1 MAVEP
6 GDSELQRFLE
16 DDDGRSLVM
25 VQLLRFAEGG
35 RDRYLEYSR
44 AAQPILARIGAQ
56 VLYAGECAEPLLAGD
71 GQAWDAIVLVRYPNR
86 EAYAGMQADP
96 GYLAIAQLRR
106 AALSEAMLLPMDDW
120 PGR

>member
-1 MAVEP
+1 M
-6 GDSELQRFLE
+6 
-16 DDDGRSLVM
+16 
-25 VQLLRFAEGG
+25 
-35 RDRYLEYSR
+35 
-44 AAQPILARIGAQ
+44 
-56 VLYAGECAEPLLAGD
+56 
-71 GQAWDAIVLVRYPNR
+71 GQAWEAIVLVRYPNW